1 MFGGARK
8 RNARSSKTSAR
19 SNPGKSRSP
28 KDDDL
33 GDYVDF
39 EEVDEK

>member
-8 RNARSSKTSAR
+8 SNARSSKTSTR
-19 SNPGKSRSP
+19 PNPGKSKSP